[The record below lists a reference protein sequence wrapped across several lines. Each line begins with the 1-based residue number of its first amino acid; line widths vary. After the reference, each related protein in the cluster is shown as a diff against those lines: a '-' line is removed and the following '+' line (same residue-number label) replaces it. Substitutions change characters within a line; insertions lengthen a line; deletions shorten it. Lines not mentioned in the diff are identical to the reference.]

1 MKKHH
6 LLLALAF
13 TGTMWTSCNKGSN
26 LESVVSGVNET
37 SEEAVYTR
45 TFAQPDD
52 SKVLKGT
59 PSENLK
65 TLFEATGPKIITSLG
80 RISITDAQYEE
91 IKTFTTNLV
100 KGKTSQTEQYRAI
113 FTWIV
118 NNVKYNNPT
127 NNPENKYYSNDPYDV
142 FVNKMAVCEGYSQL
156 QVVMC
161 HTQGIPA
168 VVVNGLGWG
177 VGHAWTYVCTD
188 GVWEVSDPTNCGSFP
203 MSNTSG
209 YTHLSPSEADVDL
222 FADDVAVY
230 RYNSYEINVHK
241 VTATESALVVPY
253 SAGGFVI
260 GSFNPVED
268 LPESVTEV
276 YLGENIKTLGES
288 DNMRLSTQN
297 IGKNLCAI
305 YVDEN
310 NPKLQ
315 GHKGVVYKKNG
326 DELQLYYIPGGMTFI
341 EMLPM
346 EKVEKNTIY
355 KHNNVKEIYFPEG
368 TKRLEAYA
376 IENCPKLVRVYVPQ
390 QTYVDRNAFYN
401 CPNKIE
407 VVRGIPSG
415 IKNITID

>member
-1 MKKHH
+1 MKKHI
-6 LLLALAF
+6 LVLSLAAAGAMF
-13 TGTMWTSCNKGSN
+13 AACN
-26 LESVVSGVNET
+26 EQNET
-37 SEEAVYTR
+37 ETLAQQEAA
-45 TFAQPDD
+45 TFVDNYRAPAFAEPDK
-52 SKVLKGT
+52 SKVLNGT
-59 PSENLK
+59 PAENLK
-65 TLFEATGPKIITSLG
+65 TIFEATGPKIITSLG

-91 IKTFTTNLV
+91 IKNFTTNLV
-100 KGKTSQTEQYRAI
+100 KGKNSQTEQYRAI

-127 NNPENKYYSNDPYDV
+127 NNPSNKYYSNDPYDV
-142 FVNKMAVCEGYSQL
+142 FVNRMAVCEGYSQL

-203 MSNTSG
+203 MSNTGS

-222 FADDVAVY
+222 FADDIAVY

-241 VTATESALVVPY
+241 VTTAEGALVVPY

-260 GSFNPVED
+260 GSFNPVEA
-268 LPESVTEV
+268 LPESVAEV
-276 YLGENIKTLGES
+276 YLGENVKTLGET

-297 IGKNLCAI
+297 LGKNICAI
-305 YVDEN
+305 YVDKN

-315 GHKGVVYKKNG
+315 DHKGVVYKKNG

-368 TKRLEAYA
+368 TKSLEAYA
-376 IENCPKLVRVYVPQ
+376 IENCPKLERVYVPQ
-390 QTYVDRNAFYN
+390 LTVVDRNAFYN

-407 VVRGIPSG
+407 VVRGIPSS
-415 IKNITID
+415 IKHVTM